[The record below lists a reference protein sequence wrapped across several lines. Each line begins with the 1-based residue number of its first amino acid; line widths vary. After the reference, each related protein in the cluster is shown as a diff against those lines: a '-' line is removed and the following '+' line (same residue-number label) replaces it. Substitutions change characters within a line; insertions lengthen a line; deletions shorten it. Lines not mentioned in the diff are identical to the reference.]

1 MIHKML
7 DLYNKQYSRETL
19 KNYIYSVKLI
29 DILKSQKLD
38 VTFIVRYILNP
49 KYQLHEIDEY
59 INIDTVL
66 MYQTHITKQLLEQEL
81 LNYTSDDDSVEDFET
96 ISKKN

>member
-1 MIHKML
+1 ML

>member
-1 MIHKML
+1 ML
-7 DLYNKQYSRETL
+7 DLYNKRYNRETL
-19 KNYIYSVKLI
+19 KEHIYSVKLI

-49 KYQLHEIDEY
+49 KYQLNEIDEH

-66 MYQTHITKQLLEQEL
+66 MYQTHIDKNKLRETIV
-81 LNYTSDDDSVEDFET
+81 NYSADDDSVEDFESV
-96 ISKKN
+96 SKKN

>member
-1 MIHKML
+1 ML

-81 LNYTSDDDSVEDFET
+81 LNYTTDDDSVEDFET

>member
-1 MIHKML
+1 ML
-7 DLYNKQYSRETL
+7 DLYNKRYNRETL
-19 KNYIYSVKLI
+19 KKYIYSVKLI

-49 KYQLHEIDEY
+49 KYQLNEIDEH

-66 MYQTHITKQLLEQEL
+66 IYQTHIDKTQLTKEL
-81 LNYTSDDDSVEDFET
+81 LNYSPDDDSVEDFESV
-96 ISKKN
+96 SKKN

>member
-1 MIHKML
+1 ML
-7 DLYNKQYSRETL
+7 DLYNKRYDRETL
-19 KNYIYSVKLI
+19 KKYIYSVKLI

-38 VTFIVRYILNP
+38 VSFIVRYILNP
-49 KYQLHEIDEY
+49 KYQINEIDEY

-66 MYQTHITKQLLEQEL
+66 IYQTHIDENKLSEEL

-96 ISKKN
+96 VSKKN

>member
-1 MIHKML
+1 ML
-7 DLYNKQYSRETL
+7 DLYNKRYNRETL
-19 KNYIYSVKLI
+19 KKYIYSVRLI

-49 KYQLHEIDEY
+49 KYQLNEIDGY

-66 MYQTHITKQLLEQEL
+66 FYQKHIDKYVLREAMI
-81 LNYTSDDDSVEDFET
+81 NYTSDDDSVEDFESV
-96 ISKKN
+96 SKKN

>member
-1 MIHKML
+1 ML
-7 DLYNKQYSRETL
+7 DLYNKRYNREIL
-19 KNYIYSVKLI
+19 KKYIYSVKLV

-49 KYQLHEIDEY
+49 KYQINEIDEH

-66 MYQTHITKQLLEQEL
+66 MYQTHIDENKLREGL
-81 LNYTSDDDSVEDFET
+81 LNYIPDDDSVEDFESV
-96 ISKKN
+96 SKKK

>member
-1 MIHKML
+1 ML
-7 DLYNKQYSRETL
+7 DLYNKRYTRETL
-19 KNYIYSVKLI
+19 KKYIYSVKLI

-49 KYQLHEIDEY
+49 KYQLTEIDEY

-66 MYQTHITKQLLEQEL
+66 MYQTHIDENKLTTEF
-81 LNYTSDDDSVEDFET
+81 LNYSPDDDSVEDFESV
-96 ISKKN
+96 SKKN

>member
-1 MIHKML
+1 ML

-59 INIDTVL
+59 INTDTVL
-66 MYQTHITKQLLEQEL
+66 MYQTHINKQILEQEI

>member
-1 MIHKML
+1 ML
-7 DLYNKQYSRETL
+7 DLYNKRYNRETL
-19 KNYIYSVKLI
+19 KKYIYSVKLI

-59 INIDTVL
+59 LNIDTVL
-66 MYQTHITKQLLEQEL
+66 MYQRHINKQKLELEI
-81 LNYTSDDDSVEDFET
+81 LNYSSDDDSVEDFET
-96 ISKKN
+96 VSKKN

>member
-1 MIHKML
+1 ML
-7 DLYNKQYSRETL
+7 DLYNKNYNREKL
-19 KNYIYSVKLI
+19 KQYIYSVKLI

-59 INIDTVL
+59 INVDTVL
-66 MYQTHITKQLLEQEL
+66 IYQTHITKQKLEQEML
-81 LNYTSDDDSVEDFET
+81 DYTSDDDSIEDFET
-96 ISKKN
+96 VSKKK

>member
-1 MIHKML
+1 ML
-7 DLYNKQYSRETL
+7 DLYNKRYNRETL
-19 KNYIYSVKLI
+19 KKYIYSVKLI

-49 KYQLHEIDEY
+49 KYQLSEIDGY

-66 MYQTHITKQLLEQEL
+66 FYQTHIDKNKLREALV
-81 LNYTSDDDSVEDFET
+81 NYSSDDDSVEDFESV
-96 ISKKN
+96 SKKN